1 MSRYVTPLPAL
12 LARACELVANR
23 AAALDPAAAEH
34 LAPLAGHWLRFELDG
49 LGIDLWV
56 GAEGERLRVLAEPED
71 PDLEADTMV
80 SGTPGALL
88 AMAVPD
94 LSGPGGVRIEG
105 DARLAQKFQQAMT
118 RIDPDLEQ
126 GLADAFGPLLGPQM
140 YRVVRETVDFG
151 GHAARSGGH
160 QFAHW
165 LREESDLVP
174 PPADWRAFRDGVD
187 ELREAVDRF
196 AGRVR
201 RRLDA

>member
-1 MSRYVTPLPAL
+1 MAETIATRRLLLRPLRHSDAGPMSLY
-12 LARACELVANR
+12 C
-23 AAALDPAAAEH
+23 
-34 LAPLAGHWLRFELDG
+34 
-49 LGIDLWV
+49 
-56 GAEGERLRVLAEPED
+56 
-71 PDLEADTMV
+71 
-80 SGTPGALL
+80 
-88 AMAVPD
+88 
-94 LSGPGGVRIEG
+94 G

-126 GLADAFGPLLGPQM
+126 GLADAFGPLIGPQM
-140 YRVVRETVDFG
+140 YRVVREAVDCG
-151 GHAARSGGH
+151 GHAARSGGD

-196 AGRVR
+196 AGKVR